1 MAFGQKLPK
10 YKKKGNQIGI
20 ETKVANIWVYNCEN
34 IPKAVEQINNC
45 RLFFPKPSVL
55 IIPIQK

>member
-10 YKKKGNQIGI
+10 YKKRRPNI

-34 IPKAVEQINNC
+34 IRKAIEQINNC